1 MKKRITSLVTQIFKV
16 KFDYANDKT
25 ETLTLQ
31 IFEGIQKV
39 VEMKK
44 NDSFNIY
51 VEKQTKKGLH
61 Y

>member
-16 KFDYANDKT
+16 KFDYANDKA
-25 ETLTLQ
+25 ETPTLQ
-31 IFEGIQKV
+31 IFEGVQKV

-51 VEKQTKKGLH
+51 VKKQTKKGFH